1 MKARSYIQ
9 FTKAEHD
16 VYKTVLKTV
25 RHLYPFVMGGNK
37 PLPLHPDAIE
47 RMKRDPYL
55 PHSDEDM
62 ETFFRIWL
70 QRREYALQVCILQC
84 YYCDAG
90 TELEAI
96 SDAIIADRAYQ
107 VAQFYKNVDLST
119 IGNKK

>member
-1 MKARSYIQ
+1 MKTHAPIR
-9 FTKAEHD
+9 FTQTEHD
-16 VYKTVLKTV
+16 IYKRILSTM
-25 RHLYPFVMGGNK
+25 RQLYPFVMGGNK
-37 PLPLHPDAIE
+37 PLPLHPDAIW
-47 RMKRDPYL
+47 RMKCDPYL
-55 PHSDEDM
+55 PYSDEDM

-96 SDAIIADRAYQ
+96 PDAIIADRAYQ

-119 IGNKK
+119 IGTKK